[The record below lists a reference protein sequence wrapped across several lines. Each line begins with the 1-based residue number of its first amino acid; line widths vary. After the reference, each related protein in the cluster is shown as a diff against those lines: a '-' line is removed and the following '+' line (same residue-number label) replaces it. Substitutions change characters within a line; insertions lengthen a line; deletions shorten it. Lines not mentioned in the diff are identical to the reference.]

1 MMVVSII
8 GLLGS
13 VASIVSLFYQKLS
26 KMTKCF
32 HIVYLLIIFVI
43 CGFYLKE
50 QYENKK
56 IKDIEL
62 QAQEILKKTNDTPTP
77 FTSDTEI
84 CKWIFEY
91 YSFLEKHSDL
101 YPKSFEIAN
110 KILEA
115 NQITLHNDSLLSSYI
130 LADVNGKLRGLVEGI
145 AVTK

>member
-13 VASIVSLFYQKLS
+13 VASIISLFYQELS

-62 QAQEILKKTNDTPTP
+62 QAQEILKKTNNT
-77 FTSDTEI
+77 FAADTEK
-84 CKWIFEY
+84 CKWILEY

-115 NQITLHNDSLLSSYI
+115 NQIMSYNDSFSNSYI
-130 LADVNGKLRGLVEGI
+130 LSDVNGKLRGLVEGI

>member
-13 VASIVSLFYQKLS
+13 VASIISLFYQELS

-62 QAQEILKKTNDTPTP
+62 QAQEILKKTNNT
-77 FTSDTEI
+77 FAADTEK

-115 NQITLHNDSLLSSYI
+115 NQIMSYNDSFSNSYI
-130 LADVNGKLRGLVEGI
+130 LSDVNGKLRGLVEGI

>member
-1 MMVVSII
+1 
-8 GLLGS
+8 
-13 VASIVSLFYQKLS
+13 
-26 KMTKCF
+26 MTKCF

-62 QAQEILKKTNDTPTP
+62 QAQEILKKTKNTPLA
-77 FTSDTEI
+77 SNREN
-84 CKWIFEY
+84 CQWIFEY

-115 NQITLHNDSLLSSYI
+115 NQIMIYNDDFFSNSSI